1 MVVEEIARIDSK
13 GLITIDG
20 KHHPVDAIICA
31 TGFDTSFKPAFPVI
45 GRNGRNLAEYW
56 NVEPL
61 HYMSIA
67 APGFP
72 NYFSENSSFHQ
83 IVLSSDSIV
92 IGGPNSP
99 IANGSLISGIE
110 VEIDYAYTC
119 AEKIQSENIASIDVK
134 EEAMRDFIQHRNEA
148 MQAFVWS
155 GNCRSWYVP
164 LPSNC
169 DPCSACS
176 RNFCNRYKNGKID
189 GPVIGPWVGSSWHFN
204 EALEKPRFEDY
215 EIEYLRKNRF
225 AYLGYG
231 RTLKEELGEST
242 AEHLTEDGISC

>member
-1 MVVEEIARIDSK
+1 MES
-13 GLITIDG
+13 
-20 KHHPVDAIICA
+20 IIQSMQSSVPQASIPHSNPLSLSSAA
-31 TGFDTSFKPAFPVI
+31 TGETLQNTGMQNPCTTCQSPHLDSLIISVRI
-45 GRNGRNLAEYW
+45 L
-56 NVEPL
+56 
-61 HYMSIA
+61 SC
-67 APGFP
+67 
-72 NYFSENSSFHQ
+72 HQ
-83 IVLSSDSIV
+83 IALSSDSIV

-119 AEKIQSENIASIDVK
+119 AEKIQTENIASIDVK

-155 GNCRSWYVP
+155 GNCRSWYVS

-169 DPCSACS
+169 DSGSACS

-242 AEHLTEDGISC
+242 AEHLTEDGVSC